1 MELYEKVKLI
11 VDYLNE
17 NKNAFSPLEKE
28 VIFNHIGIFNTSMS
42 IPSIVL
48 QVYDELGILPD
59 NKNIYKSFIKL
70 LDNKFDISNKNIV
83 EIGGGH
89 IPRLGKRIAL
99 MQNRGTITV
108 YDPNLY
114 ITNTIGKK
122 VESYND
128 YPNLKLVKR
137 RFYPI
142 SNVDDADIIIGL
154 MPCGAVES
162 ITKSAIRH
170 NKDFMVV
177 MCDDCNPQELFDP
190 IEENEDW
197 KMEFINRLEKEVED
211 SELGKLKVKF
221 RSEIGN
227 QFPIIYNSRG

>member
-11 VDYLNE
+11 VDYLNN

-28 VIFNHIGIFNTSMS
+28 VIFNHIGIFDTAMS

-48 QVYDELGILPD
+48 QVYDELGLLPD
-59 NKNIYKSFIKL
+59 DKNIYIKFIEL
-70 LDNKFDISNKNIV
+70 LNSEFDIKNKNIV
-83 EIGGGH
+83 EVGGGY

-114 ITNTIGKK
+114 ITNNEGKRI
-122 VESYND
+122 ED
-128 YPNLKLVKR
+128 YKEFPNLKLVKR

-142 SNVDDADIIIGL
+142 SNVDDADIIVGL

-177 MCDDCNPQELFDP
+177 MCDECNPQELFDP
-190 IEENEDW
+190 IEEDADW
-197 KMEFINRLEKEVED
+197 KMQFIERLDRELEN
-211 SELGKLKVKF
+211 SELGKLKVKYK
-221 RSEIGN
+221 SEIGN
-227 QFPIIYNSRG
+227 KFPIIYNSRG